1 MLVSEGEGS
10 DIAFS
15 GADGD
20 VEAREFRGFRLW
32 RDVGMSRK
40 AIKPLQRLK
49 GSSCLQPSLCC
60 EGSEKLGCQLS
71 DFWGLAERFITA
83 TATATNETKKEFKV
97 SAFLISQLRNVAA
110 KERELKARLQMRG

>member
-1 MLVSEGEGS
+1 MLVGKEDSGVAVRGYEQCRELGVRTMLVSEGEGS

-49 GSSCLQPSLCC
+49 GSSCLQKSSNLH
-60 EGSEKLGCQLS
+60 S
-71 DFWGLAERFITA
+71 
-83 TATATNETKKEFKV
+83 V
-97 SAFLISQLRNVAA
+97 VV
-110 KERELKARLQMRG
+110 